1 MTPNDR
7 KYAKSHEWIKIEGN
21 VGLIGITDHAQKA
34 LGDITFVEMPAIG
47 KKISAGGTC
56 GVVESVKAAS
66 DIYTPVSGEVVAVN
80 NDVDSAPELINQDP
94 YGKGWILKLRMYDA
108 EQLKSLLDAAGYD
121 ATVQEA

>member
-80 NDVDSAPELINQDP
+80 KDVDSAPELINQDP
-94 YGKGWILKLRMYDA
+94 YGKGWILKLRIYDA